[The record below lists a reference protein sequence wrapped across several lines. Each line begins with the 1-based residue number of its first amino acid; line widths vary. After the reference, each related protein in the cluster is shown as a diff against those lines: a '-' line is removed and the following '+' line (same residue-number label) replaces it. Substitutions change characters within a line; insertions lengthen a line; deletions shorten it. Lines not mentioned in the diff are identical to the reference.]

1 MLLLF
6 QASQKF
12 SLPPDFFSLSI
23 DEIRKEQQL
32 KSEALE
38 REGMLRTK
46 AMREREHER
55 EKRKYR

>member
-1 MLLLF
+1 M

-12 SLPPDFFSLSI
+12 SLPADFFSLSME
-23 DEIRKEQQL
+23 EIRKEQQL

-46 AMREREHER
+46 AMREREQER

>member
-1 MLLLF
+1 MKF

-23 DEIRKEQQL
+23 DEIRKEQRL
-32 KSEALE
+32 KTEALE

-55 EKRKYR
+55 ERRKYR